1 MGSQRRKGA
10 WSLKRF
16 IALAVLA
23 AAGAGVW
30 VNRAALHG
38 DAGAVSEG
46 AAIAAVPRAPIA
58 ITALARIEPND
69 GVRRVAGPSNP
80 SVVIGKLLVEENDRV
95 AEGQV
100 IAVLDNYAIL
110 ESRLARLRAYLA
122 NAEVEYQRN
131 VKLFRQKTVAASELD
146 SSRMNVEMG
155 KADVQSAQAELDLA
169 AVRAPISGTVLK
181 IHARTGER
189 VGADGIAELGE
200 TDKMYAVAEVY
211 ETDVLRVRV
220 GQHATVS
227 SPAFSEP
234 LRGTVERIG
243 QKVAKQDVLNTDP
256 AAKTDARVV
265 EVRVRLDDANQV
277 AGLTNLEAE
286 VAIEP

>member
-1 MGSQRRKGA
+1 V
-10 WSLKRF
+10 WFLKPL

-23 AAGAGVW
+23 AAGVGVW
-30 VNRAALHG
+30 VNRAALYG
-38 DAGAVSEG
+38 DADAVSVG
-46 AAIAAVPRAPIA
+46 SAIAAVPPAPIA

-69 GVRRVAGPSNP
+69 GVRHVAGPSNP

-95 AEGQV
+95 SEGQV
-100 IAVLDNYAIL
+100 IAVLDNYVML
-110 ESRLARLRAYLA
+110 ESRVARLRAYLA

-131 VKLFRQKTVAASELD
+131 VKLFRQNTVAASELD

-169 AVRAPISGTVLK
+169 AVRAPITGTVLK

-211 ETDVLRVRV
+211 ETDVPRVRV
-220 GQHATVS
+220 NQHATVS